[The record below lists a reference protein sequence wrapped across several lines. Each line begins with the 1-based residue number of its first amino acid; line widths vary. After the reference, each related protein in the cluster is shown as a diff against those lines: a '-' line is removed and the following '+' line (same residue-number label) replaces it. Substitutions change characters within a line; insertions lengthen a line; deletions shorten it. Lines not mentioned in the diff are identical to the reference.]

1 MEREWRGSGEWMDG
15 WMDGWMNEWMN
26 EYMNEWMNE
35 KAVKMMRR
43 IEEVRSKEV
52 KRGEEVK
59 NE

>member
-1 MEREWRGSGEWMDG
+1 
-15 WMDGWMNEWMN
+15 
-26 EYMNEWMNE
+26 MNE